1 MADPNKPDPRRDPTQ
16 QAIISIEP
24 GTLVAIIGLLILLPL
39 VITGF
44 VSQ

>member
-1 MADPNKPDPRRDPTQ
+1 MADPNNPDPRPDPTQ
-16 QAIISIEP
+16 KAIISIEP